1 MIYFTLSN
9 IGLCMEM
16 LNKIDDA
23 YLMFKEQYEISKLIK
38 NLKFKANALLKLIN
52 LCLNRTNLT
61 KNELQ
66 NELIQML
73 KELFTIYSQLNDVNG
88 QLFTSQSLAYCFHT
102 NGNLKQAIKYY
113 NHNIE
118 LCKSNSSNI
127 CNEMLKKSVFNLSLC
142 YKMKCDFKKALD
154 FQMQYLE
161 LMNENDLEEQYRQNN
176 YLKFKSLGIIADL
189 MFEIDKNEENCQQ
202 CIDLNIERL
211 RIIKNLPNKSIAGK
225 NILKSLIEKDLL
237 ESIEINPNLNDNS
250 KDNNESILKLIND
263 CLESIAKYYNHL
275 ENYQQVLKFK
285 LIQLEIKK
293 EMENESVNDTS
304 ELIEIMKEKLK
315 IWFEIGSL
323 FLFKFEDTNESYTY
337 FHLII
342 ESLNQNK
349 DFLLESLTLG
359 NMGTCKQ
366 KNGEYEKAIEHFKNQ
381 LVVLAKRFNSLN
393 LNLIIKLE
401 ITNEN
406 LSSIREIIS
415 IRIDMAR
422 SFSQLSK
429 CFELM
434 SLQTNNSIY
443 SSTESNEYLTESFN
457 YLNEYYKE
465 CEYLYETFVKQFLEI
480 IKNKKNQ
487 EEESSNED
495 DLDLNN
501 SQLKNVLK
509 DLCEHI
515 FIDYDQSLAKLS
527 HFYAAYTQNEKK
539 ILKV

>member
-113 NHNIE
+113 SHNIE
-118 LCKSNSSNI
+118 LCKSNSSNL

-161 LMNENDLEEQYRQNN
+161 LINENDLEEQYRQNN

-225 NILKSLIEKDLL
+225 TILKSLIEKDLL

-393 LNLIIKLE
+393 LNLIVKLE

-415 IRIDMAR
+415 IRIDMSR
-422 SFSQLSK
+422 SLSQLSK

-443 SSTESNEYLTESFN
+443 SSTESNEYLTESLN

-480 IKNKKNQ
+480 IKNKNNQ
-487 EEESSNED
+487 EEESSDED

>member
-23 YLMFKEQYEISKLIK
+23 YLMFQEQYEISKLIK

-73 KELFTIYSQLNDVNG
+73 KELFAIYSQLNDANG

-113 NHNIE
+113 NHNID
-118 LCKSNSSNI
+118 LCKSNPSDL

-142 YKMKCDFKKALD
+142 YKMKLDLKKALD

-161 LMNENDLEEQYRQNN
+161 LINENDLEEQYRQNN
-176 YLKFKSLGIIADL
+176 YLKFKSLGVIADL
-189 MFEIDKNEENCQQ
+189 MFEIDKNEGNCQQ

-211 RIIKNLPNKSIAGK
+211 RIIKNLPNKSLAGK
-225 NILKSLIEKDLL
+225 TILKSLIEKDLL

-250 KDNNESILKLIND
+250 KENNESILKLIND
-263 CLESIAKYYNHL
+263 CLESMAKYYNHL

-293 EMENESVNDTS
+293 EMENESVNDAN
-304 ELIEIMKEKLK
+304 ELTEIMKEKLK

-342 ESLNQNK
+342 ESLNKNK

-465 CEYLYETFVKQFLEI
+465 GEYLYETFVKQFLEI

-487 EEESSNED
+487 EDESSDED
-495 DLDLNN
+495 DLDN

-539 ILKV
+539 IFKV